1 MGTVLASALIARA
14 ASILNDAGNVRWGAT
29 ELLDYINAAQ
39 REIATLKPDASAT
52 NGAVQ
57 LVAGSLQ
64 SIPSG
69 AILLID
75 IPRNMG
81 ANGTTVGASITRME
95 KDILD
100 SLYADW
106 QKATASAT
114 VEFYI
119 YDRRYPKKFWVYPP
133 QPGSGMGYVDMFY
146 SVIPADVAAAGNA
159 ITLDDIYQNAIL
171 DYMLYRAF
179 QKNTENDFGP
189 TLAKTFRESF
199 LGTIGFKTSA
209 EQINAPGGAA
219 GVVQQAKEE
228 AK

>member
-14 ASILNDAGNVRWGAT
+14 ATILNDAGNVRWGAT

-52 NGAVQ
+52 NSAVQ
-57 LVAGSLQ
+57 LVAGTLQ
-64 SIPSG
+64 SIPAG
-69 AILLID
+69 AILLLD

-81 ANGTTVGASITRME
+81 TNGTTVGPAISRME

-119 YDRRYPKKFWVYPP
+119 YDRRYPNKFWVYPP
-133 QPGSGMGYVDMFY
+133 QPGTEMGYVDIFY
-146 SVIPADVAAAGNA
+146 ATNPADVSGTDKA

-171 DYMLYRAF
+171 DYMLYRAL
-179 QKNTENDFGP
+179 QKNMESDFGP
-189 TLAKTFRESF
+189 TLSKVFRESF
-199 LGTIGFKTSA
+199 LGTLGIKSSA
-209 EQINAPGGAA
+209 EQVNAPGGTA
-219 GVVQQAKEE
+219 GVVQQAKE
-228 AK
+228 AQ